1 MQTSRRILCG
11 LTAASFIGSGCTK
24 DSQTKDEVVTQ
35 TANGTVANSMSGDS
49 ADSRGQALVRVVNA
63 APDSKGLIV
72 RSDETHML
80 PAVEFMKVT
89 PYQAIDRNWVT
100 FQVRGDLASD
110 YAPLETNREVLT
122 DGNRYSMIVLRDTDG
137 MKYVTRVFR
146 DDISGDAT
154 RAHIRVIHAAPGIEE
169 VNVVARGGEKLFDG
183 VNFKSEAGFKDIS
196 PWSGTLE
203 FRSQDGNRVLLTM
216 PSVDLQAG
224 TSYTIVLT
232 RDGKGKLQTFRFDDT
247 QTP

>member
-1 MQTSRRILCG
+1 MIV
-11 LTAASFIGSGCTK
+11 AGCAK
-24 DSQTKDEVVTQ
+24 DSQTKDAVVTQ
-35 TANGTVANSMSGDS
+35 TANGTVATSMSGDS

-100 FQVRGDLASD
+100 FQVRGDRSGE
-110 YAPLETNREVLT
+110 YAPLETNRELLT
-122 DGNRYSMIVLRDTDG
+122 DGNRYSMFVLRDTDG
-137 MKYVTRVFR
+137 MKYVTRVVR
-146 DDISGDAT
+146 DDISSDAT
-154 RAHIRVIHAAPGIEE
+154 RSHIRVIHAAPGLEE

-183 VNFKSEAGFKDIS
+183 VNFKSEAGFKDIV

-203 FRSQDGNRVLLTM
+203 FRSEDGNRVLLTM
-216 PSVDLQAG
+216 PSVDLKAG
-224 TSYTIVLT
+224 KSYTIVLT
-232 RDGKGKLQTFRFDDT
+232 RDGKGKLRTFWFDDAVK
-247 QTP
+247 P